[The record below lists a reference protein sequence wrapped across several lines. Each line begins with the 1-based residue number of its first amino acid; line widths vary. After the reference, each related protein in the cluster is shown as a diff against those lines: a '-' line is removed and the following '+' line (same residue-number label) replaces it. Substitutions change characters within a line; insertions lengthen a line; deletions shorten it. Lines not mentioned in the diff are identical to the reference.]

1 MVETVDSDPPLY
13 SILLKTRSVFT
24 SVFTTDS
31 PTGRRGRTYLDCD
44 VGQPAVLNLLV
55 VPVVVEVAPVLPVT
69 VPTVAV
75 LELHAPVGV
84 GGWWGGLS

>member
-1 MVETVDSDPPLY
+1 M
-13 SILLKTRSVFT
+13 
-24 SVFTTDS
+24 
-31 PTGRRGRTYLDCD
+31 
-44 VGQPAVLNLLV
+44 LNLLV